1 MTQQFQVG
9 DIVFVN
15 PLSEDDRLFRSYEG
29 FTSDI
34 DALVGHHAIIES
46 ISEIEDTIVRLLPC
60 DADYV
65 FKVED
70 IPTLVRV
77 VHAATRTSHLTLV
90 RPSMLRTCMITDS
103 RLTSVGIKTI
113 PMAGFMIPEG
123 FTFLDGEYVDTIFDR
138 HFTTILDNALVDEV
152 YLHNDGIGLLFC
164 NTDAYEYDVNEY
176 VTLIIPTQH
185 IGDTQAGTSL
195 FTTF

>member
-9 DIVFVN
+9 DIVYVN

-29 FTSDI
+29 FTDNI
-34 DALVGHHAIIES
+34 DDLVGHHAIIES
-46 ISEIEDTIVRLLPC
+46 VTQLEETIIRLVPC

-65 FKVED
+65 FKMED
-70 IPTLVRV
+70 VPTVLRLT
-77 VHAATRTSHLTLV
+77 HATTRASHLTLV
-90 RPSMLRTCMITDS
+90 RPSMLRICPITDP
-103 RLTSVGIKTI
+103 RLTPVGIKTI
-113 PMAGFMIPEG
+113 PVAGFMIPEG
-123 FTFLDGEYVDTIFDR
+123 FTFLNGEYHSTIFDR
-138 HFTTILDNALVDEV
+138 YPSTILDWALVDDV
-152 YLHNDGIGLLFC
+152 YLHKDGVGLLFC

-185 IGDTQAGTSL
+185 VGNTQAGTSL

>member
-9 DIVFVN
+9 DIVYVN
-15 PLSEDDRLFRSYEG
+15 PLSEDGRLFRSYEG
-29 FTSDI
+29 FTDNI
-34 DALVGHHAIIES
+34 DDLVGRHAVIES
-46 ISEIEDTIVRLLPC
+46 VTQIEETIIRLVPC

-65 FKVED
+65 FKMED
-70 IPTLVRV
+70 IPTVFQPA
-77 VHAATRTSHLTLV
+77 HATTRASHVTLV
-90 RPSMLRTCMITDS
+90 RPSMFRICPMTDP
-103 RLTSVGIKTI
+103 RLTPVGIKTI
-113 PMAGFMIPEG
+113 PTAGSMISEG
-123 FTFLDGEYVDTIFDR
+123 FTFLNGDYRSTIFDR
-138 HFTTILDNALVDEV
+138 YPSTILDGALVDDV
-152 YLHNDGIGLLFC
+152 YLHKDGVGLLFC

>member
-113 PMAGFMIPEG
+113 PMAGYMIPEG

-152 YLHNDGIGLLFC
+152 YLHKDGVGMLCC
-164 NTDAYEYDVNEY
+164 NIDAHEYNVNEY
-176 VTLIIPTQH
+176 VTLVIPTHH
-185 IGDTQAGTSL
+185 INGSPANPL

>member
-29 FTSDI
+29 FADNI
-34 DALVGHHAIIES
+34 DDLVGRHAIIES
-46 ISEIEDTIVRLLPC
+46 VTQLEETIIRLVPC

-65 FKVED
+65 FKMED
-70 IPTLVRV
+70 VPTVLRLA
-77 VHAATRTSHLTLV
+77 HATTRASHVTLV
-90 RPSMLRTCMITDS
+90 RPSMLRICPITDP
-103 RLTSVGIKTI
+103 RLTAVGIKTI
-113 PMAGFMIPEG
+113 PTAGSMISDG
-123 FTFLDGEYVDTIFDR
+123 FTFLNGEYRSTIFDR
-138 HFTTILDNALVDEV
+138 YPSTILDGALVDDV
-152 YLHNDGIGLLFC
+152 YLHKDGVGLLFC
-164 NTDAYEYDVNEY
+164 NTEAYEYDVNEY

-185 IGDTQAGTSL
+185 IGDTQTGTSL